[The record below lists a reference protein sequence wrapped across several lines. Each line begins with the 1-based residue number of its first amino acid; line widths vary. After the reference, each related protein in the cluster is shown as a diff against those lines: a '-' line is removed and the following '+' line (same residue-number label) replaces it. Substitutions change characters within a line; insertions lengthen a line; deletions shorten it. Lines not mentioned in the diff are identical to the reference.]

1 MVSLFHSARGFLL
14 FILLVAIAG
23 CASFA
28 EIDQD
33 RLNHP
38 ALDLKKEKT
47 ARPQTPLSQLNSTDG
62 AQGGGCSSCA
72 K

>member
-1 MVSLFHSARGFLL
+1 MNSIR
-14 FILLVAIAG
+14 ILVLVFFAG
-23 CASFA
+23 ALTSCATFA
-28 EIDQD
+28 ELDQD

-38 ALDLKKEKT
+38 AMDLKKSKT
-47 ARPQTPLSQLNSTDG
+47 PRPQTPLSQLNSSDG